1 MMKVINP
8 SEIDSVIGTE
18 VGVSDWV
25 LIDQDRINKFA
36 DATMDHQFIH
46 VDPEQAT
53 PVFGSTIAHGFLSLS
68 LVAGIPFDQEIGLV
82 LEGTKMGLNYGL
94 DKVRFLSPV
103 PVDSEVRIRMK
114 CIDISE
120 KNPGQDF
127 SQKYQCISCVFLL
140 QNLLGQDLET
150 LPCLVH
156 NLVPSWCPLKP
167 NQFLDQKEYLQLVTK
182 TKNHVQSLI
191 QIQV

>member
-8 SEIDSVIGTE
+8 SEIESVIGTE

-103 PVDSEVRIRMK
+103 PVDSEVGIRMK
-114 CIDISE
+114 CVDISE
-120 KNPGQDF
+120 KNPGQ
-127 SQKYQCISCVFLL
+127 
-140 QNLLGQDLET
+140 
-150 LPCLVH
+150 
-156 NLVPSWCPLKP
+156 
-167 NQFLDQKEYLQLVTK
+167 YL
-182 TKNHVQSLI
+182 SLI
-191 QIQV
+191 HI

>member
-68 LVAGIPFDQEIGLV
+68 LVAGIPSDQEIGLV

-120 KNPGQDF
+120 KNPGQYLAKTEVTMEIKGVEKPAF
-127 SQKYQCISCVFLL
+127 VA
-140 QNLLGQDLET
+140 ET
-150 LPCLVH
+150 LSMFVL
-156 NLVPSWCPLKP
+156 
-167 NQFLDQKEYLQLVTK
+167 
-182 TKNHVQSLI
+182 
-191 QIQV
+191 

>member
-1 MMKVINP
+1 MLKIIKP
-8 SEIDSVIGTE
+8 SEIDSVLGTE

-25 LIDQDRINKFA
+25 TIDQDRIDKFA

-68 LVAGIPFDQEIGLV
+68 LVAGIPFEQEIGMV

-103 PVDSEVRIRMK
+103 PVNSEVRLKIK
-114 CIDISE
+114 CNDITE
-120 KNPGQDF
+120 KNPGQ
-127 SQKYQCISCVFLL
+127 FLL
-140 QNLLGQDLET
+140 KNEVTMEIKGVEKPAYIAET
-150 LPCLVH
+150 L
-156 NLVPSWCPLKP
+156 SM
-167 NQFLDQKEYLQLVTK
+167 FVT
-182 TKNHVQSLI
+182 
-191 QIQV
+191 